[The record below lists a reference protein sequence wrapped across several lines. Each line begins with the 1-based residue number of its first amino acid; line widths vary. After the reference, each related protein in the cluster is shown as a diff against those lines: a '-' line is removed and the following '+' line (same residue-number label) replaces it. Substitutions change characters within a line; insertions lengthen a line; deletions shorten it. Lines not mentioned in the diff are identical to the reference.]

1 MKLILF
7 SAIVL
12 LLFYI
17 LYYVRTTPAQSGIA
31 GYLLRKSRKKQEAK
45 EEIIGYIQQ
54 HKKITNREARDILKV
69 SERTVVRYMDE
80 LEKED
85 LIEQVGDI
93 GQGVFYRLKNR
104 LS

>member
-1 MKLILF
+1 MNILII
-7 SAIVL
+7 AIISG

-45 EEIIGYIQQ
+45 EEIGYIQQ
-54 HKKITNREARDILKV
+54 HKKITNKEARDILKV